1 MNKKL
6 FAQKAVA
13 IAGIHF
19 ARGEEI
25 KGIDDEE
32 QIAIC
37 ERIGKVGPKRPGKN
51 KPAPEKKS
59 VNPKPEVN
67 EDAELTGEG
76 QSVADVKDDGD
87 ANDDDAQGGDATD
100 GDAQQHAEGATGS

>member
-1 MNKKL
+1 MSKKL

-13 IAGIHF
+13 IDGVHF
-19 ARGEEI
+19 AQGDEI
-25 KGIDDEE
+25 TGIDDEE

-37 ERIGKVGPKRPGKN
+37 ERLGKVGPKKPGKN

-76 QSVADVKDDGD
+76 A
-87 ANDDDAQGGDATD
+87 ADDDAQNN
-100 GDAQQHAEGATGS
+100 AEGASDDDAQENTEGAAAS